1 MLSIF
6 FKEKKIVSMKK
17 IIDKKNM
24 MFDLSN
30 KSFNEPEYSNES
42 KVNIIKDEDIKIEAE
57 KENIA
62 E

>member
-1 MLSIF
+1 
-6 FKEKKIVSMKK
+6 MKK
-17 IIDKKNM
+17 IIDKNNM

>member
-1 MLSIF
+1 
-6 FKEKKIVSMKK
+6 MKK

-24 MFDLSN
+24 MFDLSD
-30 KSFNEPEYSNES
+30 KSFNEPEYSNKS